1 MDINS
6 STKKHPKQ
14 VIREYLDEP
23 EEETSF
29 FDGVTENLTKL
40 LDGISFSIGLT
51 RFRTWLMILLTVL
64 STYACSEVMFN
75 LRWETSLAVVAVGT
89 VFPVVF
95 SIQAAYQNREKSL
108 KYLDDIKATFIY
120 MYFTFGEWDRLHSG
134 NVQPEAEATMSQLI
148 VDIMAVLRG
157 KQFGGVARESV
168 HKVYDGWHQL
178 CADAHRNTKVPP
190 PWVNGMSISI
200 RVAMSAFESVKTLKD
215 YETPRGLR
223 KLCYFLI
230 MTTPI
235 LLAPYWANFCIDNPD
250 EIEWG
255 CLASYF
261 VGVLYVIITSTLLHV
276 QEALEDPFD
285 GDGIDDIKWD
295 LFGNQLDIMALHGPE
310 GPKQRAE
317 YRKEMDEMRAAKK
330 EAQEQAKEGYQEA
343 DVKDS
348 KA

>member
-1 MDINS
+1 M
-6 STKKHPKQ
+6 
-14 VIREYLDEP
+14 
-23 EEETSF
+23 
-29 FDGVTENLTKL
+29 
-40 LDGISFSIGLT
+40 
-51 RFRTWLMILLTVL
+51 
-64 STYACSEVMFN
+64 MFN

-134 NVQPEAEATMSQLI
+134 NAQSEVELVISNLV
-148 VDIMAVLRG
+148 VDIMKVLRG
-157 KQFGGVARESV
+157 ESFGGEARESV
-168 HKVYDGWHQL
+168 HVVYDGWKKLSALSH
-178 CADAHRNTKVPP
+178 ANPKVPP
-190 PWVNGMSISI
+190 PWINGMSISI
-200 RVAMSAFESVKTLKD
+200 RMAMSAFESVKSLKD

-235 LLAPYWANFCIDNPD
+235 LLAPYWANFCVDDPD
-250 EIEWG
+250 EIEMG

-261 VGVLYVIITSTLLHV
+261 VGILYVIITSTLLHV

-295 LFGNQLDIMALHGPE
+295 LFGSQLDIMPLHGPD
-310 GPKQRAE
+310 GPKLRAQW
-317 YRKEMDEMRAAKK
+317 KEEEAKLKAAA
-330 EAQEQAKEGYQEA
+330 EGAGYQQS
-343 DVKDS
+343 DGKD